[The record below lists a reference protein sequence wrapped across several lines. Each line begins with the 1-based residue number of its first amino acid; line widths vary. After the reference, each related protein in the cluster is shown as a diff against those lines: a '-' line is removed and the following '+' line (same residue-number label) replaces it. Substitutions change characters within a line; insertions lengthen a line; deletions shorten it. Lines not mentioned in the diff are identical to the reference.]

1 MMSLMSKPCS
11 ASNSGVI
18 FILDDSRWSLPRR
31 RKRRYNLPPAF
42 KAARQGRVRL
52 PTYTT
57 FVKASVI
64 APETR
69 QLQLVDI
76 GGARTAFIAPL
87 LREGNLVGVITIF
100 RQDVKPFTDKQIK
113 LVANF
118 CQSGRDCHRER
129 PLVERIAQTHARA
142 VAVA

>member
-1 MMSLMSKPCS
+1 MTSPMSKPCS

-64 APETR
+64 VPETR

-87 LREGNLVGVITIF
+87 LREGNLVGVISRF
-100 RQDVKPFTDKQIK
+100 FVRM
-113 LVANF
+113 
-118 CQSGRDCHRER
+118 
-129 PLVERIAQTHARA
+129 
-142 VAVA
+142 

>member
-1 MMSLMSKPCS
+1 
-11 ASNSGVI
+11 
-18 FILDDSRWSLPRR
+18 
-31 RKRRYNLPPAF
+31 
-42 KAARQGRVRL
+42 L

-100 RQDVKPFTDKQIK
+100 RQEVKPFTDKQIK
-113 LVANF
+113 LVADFANQAVIAIENARLLNELRKRTQELS
-118 CQSGRDCHRER
+118 QSLDDLRTAQER
-129 PLVERIAQTHARA
+129 LIQTETLRWQKIDVDTRHGVFTEFIITLPRGTAA
-142 VAVA
+142 